1 MKCYFSMIQNIME
14 REKMS
19 LKSQSWNWQF
29 SGRVQHERQRKWGSY
44 KLVLPL
50 LTNKCKWNWE
60 EICLKL
66 GWNMFEIGKKY
77 FWNWEEICLKLGKN
91 MFEIGKKCVWNW
103 EEMCLKCWRNMFRF
117 TTSLRHDHS
126 ILSNSPTLLLRWKQH
141 PRFHHHHHHLVIISV
156 KLLYK
161 FNFSWLIFFLFS
173 LLHWRMRI
181 LKTSFAS
188 SSKPWWRRAKLAGCR
203 FQEIIICIWLGIRRK
218 YLCRF
223 QEIIYDLQFN
233 RRKYSCRFQKII
245 LDLERI
251 LIWENIL

>member
-1 MKCYFSMIQNIME
+1 ME

-50 LTNKCKWNWE
+50 LTNKCKWNWK

-66 GWNMFEIGKKY
+66 RRNKFEIGKKY
-77 FWNWEEICLKLGKN
+77 VQIYDEPPPRPFHTFKFPHIAVEVE
-91 MFEIGKKCVWNW
+91 
-103 EEMCLKCWRNMFRF
+103 
-117 TTSLRHDHS
+117 TTPQVS
-126 ILSNSPTLLLRWKQH
+126 
-141 PRFHHHHHHLVIISV
+141 HHHHHHLVIISV

-203 FQEIIICIWLGIRRK
+203 FQEIII
-218 YLCRF
+218 
-223 QEIIYDLQFN
+223 YD
-233 RRKYSCRFQKII
+233 
-245 LDLERI
+245 
-251 LIWENIL
+251 

>member
-77 FWNWEEICLKLGKN
+77 VWNWDEIYLKLERNVFEIGKKYVWNWEKN

-141 PRFHHHHHHLVIISV
+141 PRFL
-156 KLLYK
+156 
-161 FNFSWLIFFLFS
+161 
-173 LLHWRMRI
+173 
-181 LKTSFAS
+181 
-188 SSKPWWRRAKLAGCR
+188 
-203 FQEIIICIWLGIRRK
+203 IIILSSFLWNFCINSI
-218 YLCRF
+218 
-223 QEIIYDLQFN
+223 
-233 RRKYSCRFQKII
+233 S
-245 LDLERI
+245 LD
-251 LIWENIL
+251 

>member
-77 FWNWEEICLKLGKN
+77 
-91 MFEIGKKCVWNW
+91 VWNW

-141 PRFHHHHHHLVIISV
+141 PRFL
-156 KLLYK
+156 
-161 FNFSWLIFFLFS
+161 
-173 LLHWRMRI
+173 
-181 LKTSFAS
+181 
-188 SSKPWWRRAKLAGCR
+188 
-203 FQEIIICIWLGIRRK
+203 IIIT
-218 YLCRF
+218 
-223 QEIIYDLQFN
+223 
-233 RRKYSCRFQKII
+233 II
-245 LDLERI
+245 LSSFLWNFCMYSISLD
-251 LIWENIL
+251 

>member
-1 MKCYFSMIQNIME
+1 
-14 REKMS
+14 MS

-77 FWNWEEICLKLGKN
+77 
-91 MFEIGKKCVWNW
+91 VWNW
-103 EEMCLKCWRNMFRF
+103 EEMCLKLGRNVFEMLKKYVQIYDEPPPRPFHTF
-117 TTSLRHDHS
+117 KFPHIAVEVETTPQVS
-126 ILSNSPTLLLRWKQH
+126 
-141 PRFHHHHHHLVIISV
+141 HHHLVIISV

-203 FQEIIICIWLGIRRK
+203 FQEIII
-218 YLCRF
+218 
-223 QEIIYDLQFN
+223 YD
-233 RRKYSCRFQKII
+233 
-245 LDLERI
+245 
-251 LIWENIL
+251 